1 MKLFNQLRT
10 RTKLALAFGTIL
22 VLMLASGASS
32 LMQASRINASTVDLA
47 DNWLPSINL
56 LGDLKEQLNLVRR
69 AEFRHML
76 EETAEQKQAMH
87 KAVGDTRVKFER
99 LLERYA
105 PLVSSAEEKQLYEQ
119 IRRSWQTYIGLSPR
133 LLELSGQEGRLQ
145 DAKAL
150 AFNDSFKAF
159 NELTALLEKSIA
171 LNREGATRSAE
182 AAEDD
187 FLHARNLLLGFL
199 LLSILISSGLGWLL
213 TRAVTRPLGAEPQEI
228 NELVGRLADGD
239 LRAVDLKADVS
250 RRSVLAAVVRL
261 QTQLAESLAEVRSAS
276 DSVAVATEQ
285 IAQGNAN
292 LASRTEE
299 QASGLEETAAS
310 IEQVTAAVQG
320 SADNARQAD
329 QLAGRVSAVATE
341 GGQAVQNMVQTMARI
356 QDSSR
361 RIADITGLIDG
372 IAFQTNIL
380 ALNAAVEAARA
391 GEQGRGFAVVAA
403 EVRSLA
409 VRSAEA
415 AKEIKGLIEHSVQEV
430 EAGCNLA
437 ARVGQTIDS
446 VVTQVRQVST
456 LVSEISAA
464 SREQTEGI
472 RQINE
477 AIGRLDTNTQHNAS
491 LVEETSSAAY
501 SLNQQAQLLTHAV
514 AVFKLDQAGTATGPR
529 LHAVPATVQETDRA
543 SGDWQEPARV
553 LLRA

>member
-1 MKLFNQLRT
+1 MKFFYRLRT
-10 RTKLALAFGTIL
+10 RAKLALAFGIIL
-22 VLMLASGASS
+22 ALMLASGATS
-32 LMQASRINASTVDLA
+32 LRQASRINASTVDLA
-47 DNWLPSINL
+47 ENWLPSINL
-56 LGDLKEQLNLVRR
+56 LGDLKEQANLVRR

-76 EETAEQKQAMH
+76 EDKPEQKQAMQ
-87 KAVGDTRVKFER
+87 KAIDGERVKFER
-99 LLERYA
+99 TLERYA
-105 PLVSSAEEKQLYEQ
+105 PLVSSAEERQLYER
-119 IRRSWQTYIGLSPR
+119 IRQTWQAYIERSPR
-133 LLELSGQEGRLQ
+133 LLELSRQEGGTE

-150 AFNDSFKAF
+150 AFGDSFKAF
-159 NELTALLEKSIA
+159 TELTGLLEKSIV
-171 LNREGATRSAE
+171 LNREGALHSAQDAEDYFQHAKAFMLGFVLLSVLFSIGLAWVITRS
-182 AAEDD
+182 
-187 FLHARNLLLGFL
+187 
-199 LLSILISSGLGWLL
+199 
-213 TRAVTRPLGAEPQEI
+213 VTRPLGAEPQEI

-239 LRAVDLKADVS
+239 LRAVDLQADFS
-250 RRSVLAAVVRL
+250 QRSVLAAVVRL
-261 QTQLAESLAEVRSAS
+261 QAQLAESLSEVRAAS

-310 IEQVTAAVQG
+310 IEQLTAAVQG

-329 QLAGRVSAVATE
+329 QLARQVSAVATE

-361 RIADITGLIDG
+361 RIADIIGVIDG

-391 GEQGRGFAVVAA
+391 GEQGRGFAVVAG

-409 VRSAEA
+409 GRSAEA
-415 AKEIKGLIEHSVQEV
+415 AKEIKALIGRSVDEV
-430 EAGCNLA
+430 EAGSTLA
-437 ARVGQTIDS
+437 TQVGETIDS
-446 VVTQVRQVST
+446 VVSQVRHVTT

-464 SREQTEGI
+464 SGEQTEGI

-491 LVEETSSAAY
+491 LVEETASAAH

-514 AVFKLDQAGTATGPR
+514 GVFKLNGADTVSVPR
-529 LHAVPATVQETDRA
+529 LQAVPPRSALASSHEGRA
-543 SGDWQEPARV
+543 QSGRA